1 MEKNIP
7 DVSKS
12 FSLARF
18 KSLAKADFSLNKD
31 FYLKLAISIIGCYI
45 AGAILISIYAVP
57 EINEIKH
64 RLDIPEDLIFRQ
76 ISRLR
81 DSMLVIYLA
90 FGVWMISIGL
100 SVFGSLTFNNMST
113 RKKRIS
119 AIMMPASTFEK
130 FSFRMSISFIGGL
143 IVLIVGLMSGLGILQ
158 ICFHGGSGFTET
170 VSDLF
175 ESASNTYLTISIAL
189 AIFLGWSVYALGSSI
204 WPKLSWLK
212 TWIVLMAFE
221 WLIGIASISLLFSN
235 IHFLVNFPAW
245 LDSVDLLLWIG
256 ISLEICLIG
265 VCSFFT
271 WKRFRNMQIVQRFM
285 MN

>member
-1 MEKNIP
+1 
-7 DVSKS
+7 
-12 FSLARF
+12 
-18 KSLAKADFSLNKD
+18 
-31 FYLKLAISIIGCYI
+31 
-45 AGAILISIYAVP
+45 
-57 EINEIKH
+57 
-64 RLDIPEDLIFRQ
+64 
-76 ISRLR
+76 
-81 DSMLVIYLA
+81 
-90 FGVWMISIGL
+90 
-100 SVFGSLTFNNMST
+100 
-113 RKKRIS
+113 
-119 AIMMPASTFEK
+119 
-130 FSFRMSISFIGGL
+130 MSISFIGGL

-189 AIFLGWSVYALGSSI
+189 AMFLGWSVYALGSSI